1 MAETPT
7 RSQEKT
13 NGIPF
18 RGENGVLIYLDPD
31 KAEGKALKRIREEQ
45 ILAEEENPFRGE
57 LIVATKPEQILAEE
71 ENPLDNNPLY
81 LIDDENIA
89 ILSEDNQARKLI
101 NVEDVTAADWQETI
115 ELIDYFLACIKALRK
130 SSKEMETQVI

>member
-7 RSQEKT
+7 RSPEKT
-13 NGIPF
+13 KGIPF
-18 RGENGVLIYLDPD
+18 RGENSTLIYLDPD

-45 ILAEEENPFRGE
+45 L
-57 LIVATKPEQILAEE
+57 LAEE
-71 ENPLDNNPLY
+71 ENPLDHNPLY

-101 NVEDVTAADWQETI
+101 NFEEVTVADWQETI
-115 ELIDYFLACIKALRK
+115 ELIDYFLACIKALK
-130 SSKEMETQVI
+130 THSSKDRETQVI

>member
-7 RSQEKT
+7 RSREKT
-13 NGIPF
+13 KGIPF
-18 RGENGVLIYLDPD
+18 RGENGALIYLDPD
-31 KAEGKALKRIREEQ
+31 KAEGKALKRIRE
-45 ILAEEENPFRGE
+45 
-57 LIVATKPEQILAEE
+57 EQILAEE

>member
-7 RSQEKT
+7 RSPEKT
-13 NGIPF
+13 KGIPF

-45 ILAEEENPFRGE
+45 LLADPKLMKFAEVTAVEKS
-57 LIVATKPEQILAEE
+57 LLAEE
-71 ENPLDNNPLY
+71 ENPLEQNPLY

-101 NVEDVTAADWQETI
+101 NFAEVTVADWQETI
-115 ELIDYFLACIKALRK
+115 ELIDYFLACIKALKNTHQKTEKHR
-130 SSKEMETQVI
+130 

>member
-7 RSQEKT
+7 RSPEKT
-13 NGIPF
+13 KGIPF

-45 ILAEEENPFRGE
+45 LLAARK
-57 LIVATKPEQILAEE
+57 LIKFAEVAVVETLLAEE
-71 ENPLDNNPLY
+71 ENPLEHNPLY
-81 LIDDENIA
+81 LIDDDENIA

-101 NVEDVTAADWQETI
+101 NFAEVTVADWQETI
-115 ELIDYFLACIKALRK
+115 ELIDYFLACIKALKNTHQKTEKHR
-130 SSKEMETQVI
+130 